1 MSPSNS
7 LKVTALVS
15 VTAAATTLLIQACGG
30 GDAVAQSATQIDT
43 IVGVWE
49 STATIKDCS
58 TGAALGSFKG
68 HSMFHHGGTV
78 SADNSRPPTTRGAAF
93 GTWKHESGSAYSAT
107 LLFMRFNPDL
117 TLAGT
122 QKAKITRTLSAD
134 GNSFTGEVTGQVI
147 YTAGAVSS
155 TYCASD
161 AGTRVTW

>member
-1 MSPSNS
+1 MSLPTS
-7 LKVTALVS
+7 LKATALVS
-15 VTAAATTLLIQACGG
+15 VTAATTTLLIQACGG
-30 GDAVAQSATQIDT
+30 GDAAAQSGTEIDS

-49 STATIKDCS
+49 STATIKDCG

-68 HSMFHHGGTV
+68 HSVFHHGGTV
-78 SADNSRPPTTRGAAF
+78 SADNSRPPPTRGAAF
-93 GTWKHESGSAYSAT
+93 GTWKHESGSVYSAT

-147 YTAGAVSS
+147 DTAGAVSS